1 MKKIVSNRLDQLCQ
15 LLADK
20 ISKSENGV
28 FAKEVIVTQTSGM
41 NAWLKTELAQ
51 RNGVLAQF
59 QFQNQDGLF
68 AEIYKLLFG
77 KSMSNQF
84 DNNKYTIYGLLDSE
98 AFTAQ
103 FTDVAQYY
111 YENPK
116 RRFDLATKI
125 ADLFDQYQLYR
136 PEMIASWDNIN
147 FMTDNAS
154 EKWQQ
159 WLWKKL
165 DVQSKGNIKEE
176 LLVALKTNKELI
188 QKNFPHISLFGIS
201 IFTPF
206 HIDFFR
212 ALASCTTVEAY
223 LCLPTNTGIFKNDL
237 LISYGAKAKELI
249 ELLGII
255 QVEILPS
262 TGCTLLGQLQNSI
275 FTNSADK
282 LEFIGDDSI
291 QINSCYT
298 PVREVEC
305 LYNYLLDLFE
315 KDSTLQPRDVL
326 VMTTDIDTYSPFVKA
341 VFRNAPVKIPFQVS
355 GAANNSGENIVSTLE
370 HILTFTSEDLTSEK
384 VVSLLEQKRIKKQFQ
399 VVDCGYIRS
408 VVNKVNIR
416 FGKSN
421 NTDDDT
427 HFVSWEYGLEKILLG
442 YAILSDKEF
451 EGKYPFR
458 DAEASAS
465 HDMFRLKGF
474 FDCLCLILE
483 VENTDRTLGEWKL
496 FLFEEVIGQL
506 IYTDDFSK
514 EDRDEVSTIYRA
526 LSFIDQ
532 LEMQEK
538 VPFALFL
545 SELKSKLFTEPGEI
559 KLNTG
564 RVTVTSPVSV
574 RGIPYKVICFLG
586 LNNGIFP
593 RQDIK
598 MGFDLMGTYIPGDR
612 SKKDTDKLLFL
623 DTLLA
628 AREKMYLSYIGQSIK
643 DNSEIPPSIVLD
655 TLMEYTKIKAVEH
668 PLQGFGSKYRADDKR
683 LFTYLYTSKPTSFES
698 KESVRTELIE
708 MPLNSFLKFFEHPI
722 KWYFNSVLEIY
733 YNEQDDN
740 LPETELFELNG
751 LQQWVVKEDL
761 LRENELEIYL
771 NREIKQGKLPLKN
784 MGRIT
789 VEDQW
794 VKISELKVQYELLTK
809 GKDEQNIIIDLPID
823 NVRITGTINNVYDR
837 QYVAYTVSKNALKYK
852 VGAYLKI
859 LILCAEN
866 KIESALF
873 IDLNGNVTNLPCLTD
888 KEAIDKLNNLMYYL
902 KTGRLEPLK
911 FTLEA
916 AEVAS
921 NPKKTVEDVLKKMID
936 QANGNTFSNLPPDPY
951 LQRLYE
957 EGSFDSF
964 DDKNFEVIKVIASL
978 LNIKVD

>member
-28 FAKEVIVTQTSGM
+28 FAKEMIVTQTSGM

-51 RNGVLAQF
+51 RNGVLTQF
-59 QFQNQDGLF
+59 EFQNQDGLF

-84 DNNKYTIYGLLDSE
+84 DKNKYVIYGLLDSE

-103 FTDVAQYY
+103 YTDVALYY
-111 YENPK
+111 HENPM

-136 PEMIASWDNIN
+136 PEMIASWDNNN
-147 FMTDNAS
+147 FMTRNAA

-165 DVQSKGNIKEE
+165 DLQSKGKMKHE
-176 LLVALKTNKELI
+176 LLVAIEANKGLI

-206 HIDFFR
+206 HLDFFK
-212 ALASCTTVEAY
+212 ALAACTTVEVY
-223 LCLPTNTGIFKNDL
+223 LCLPTYTGTFKNDL

-249 ELLGII
+249 EQLEIT
-255 QVEILPS
+255 QVELLPS
-262 TGCTLLGQLQNSI
+262 TGDTLLGQLQNSI
-275 FTNSADK
+275 FTNSADRT
-282 LEFIGDDSI
+282 EFIEDDSL

-315 KDSTLQPRDVL
+315 KDTTLQPRDVL
-326 VMTTDIDTYSPFVKA
+326 VMATDIETYSPFVKA

-399 VVDCGYIRS
+399 VVDGGYIRS
-408 VVNKVNIR
+408 VVNKANIR

-442 YAILSDKEF
+442 YAILSDEEF
-451 EGKYPFR
+451 DDKYPFR

-465 HDMFRLKGF
+465 HDLFRLKGF
-474 FDCLCLILE
+474 FDCLCKILE
-483 VENTDRTLGEWKL
+483 AENTDRTLAGWKL
-496 FLFEEVIGQL
+496 FLFEEVIVKL
-506 IYTDDFSK
+506 IYTDDYSK
-514 EDRDEVSTIYRA
+514 EDRAEISTIYSA

-532 LEMQEK
+532 LEMHEK
-538 VPFALFL
+538 VPFTLFL
-545 SELKSKLFTEPGEI
+545 SELKSKLFTESGEI

-564 RVTVTSPVSV
+564 RVTVTSPISV

-586 LNNGIFP
+586 LDNGIFP
-593 RQDIK
+593 RQDSN
-598 MGFDLMGTYIPGDR
+598 MGFDLMDVYIQGDR

-623 DTLLA
+623 DTLLS
-628 AREKMYLSYIGQSIK
+628 AREKLYLSYIGQSIK
-643 DNSEIPPSIVLD
+643 DNTEIPPSIVLD
-655 TLMEYTKIKAVEH
+655 TLMDYTKIEAVEH
-668 PLQGFGSKYRADDKR
+668 PLHGFGARYQSNDKR

-698 KESVRTELIE
+698 KESVSLELTE

-722 KWYFNSVLEIY
+722 RWYFNTVLEIY

-740 LPETELFELNG
+740 LPETELFDLNG

-794 VKISELKVQYELLTK
+794 ETISELKKKYELLTI
-809 GKDEQNIIIDLPID
+809 GKDEQNIIIDLTID
-823 NVRITGTINNVYDR
+823 SVRITGTVNNVYDS

-852 VGAYLKI
+852 VGAYLKM
-859 LILCAEN
+859 LLLCAEN

-873 IDLNGNVTNLPCLTD
+873 IDLHGIVTNMPCLTNV
-888 KEAIDKLNNLMYYL
+888 EAIDKLNDLMSYL
-902 KTGRLEPLK
+902 KNGRLQPLK

-921 NPKKTVEDVLKKMID
+921 NPKKNDEDVLQKMRN
-936 QANGNTFSNLPPDPY
+936 QADGNTFSNLPPDPY
-951 LQRLYE
+951 LQRLF
-957 EGSFDSF
+957 EGGYFESF
-964 DDKNFEVIKVIASL
+964 DDENIDEIIVLASL
-978 LNIKVD
+978 LNI